1 MIKQTLHRLK
11 RNEVQ
16 LALFAFLSCV
26 SGAAI
31 VVLTLTSL
39 DLSKEAD
46 IAFAV
51 LGGFVIG
58 SIIATVVYRIVKR
71 NRELAESLQKVT
83 ESLNEANSQLQ
94 FYNESLT
101 ETVKKRT
108 EELLFAELQY
118 RSLFDSTAELI
129 FICGPDYR
137 VMEVNRAVE
146 TFFGWDRNS
155 LQEFNL
161 LRQLSPE
168 NADRFIKAAQRTE
181 RGELVREEI
190 AMSDLA
196 GETHIFQAEFSPLI
210 FGTTPVAGGFKVLMQ
225 DITLEKRSRLEREVI
240 IKISEIIN
248 QSETVPEIARRI
260 SKELGELFEPALLLI
275 YRYDEPTN
283 MLFLEYEASDDLPES
298 VRSYPLKEQA
308 KGIAPLVAM
317 KRQESF
323 IEEALKEPRLQ
334 YAEKHL
340 LSIAARSVFTVP
352 LIGYE
357 QLQGVLQIITLR
369 QRRFSED
376 DKRLARILATELAEG
391 LYRKKLSEALAEAN
405 KTLAEKNA
413 ELEQFVYSVSHDL
426 KAPLIS
432 IQGFAARVQELYYDK
447 MEYEARFALER
458 IRYNAKVME
467 DMITELLDLSRVGRE
482 TVKMDEIYL
491 YEMVSTIMENY
502 RGHLE
507 AQRVKVNISPD
518 LPLVKFPRRRLEQ
531 VMTNLVGNAIRYTAK
546 VKDPCISIYAIDHPD
561 THEIVVKDNG
571 IGIAPKDF
579 EKVFRLFERGESD
592 QPGSGVGL
600 AIVKK
605 VVEQYGGKIWIQ
617 SELGKGAEFHFTI
630 KKRA

>member
-1 MIKQTLHRLK
+1 
-11 RNEVQ
+11 
-16 LALFAFLSCV
+16 
-26 SGAAI
+26 
-31 VVLTLTSL
+31 
-39 DLSKEAD
+39 
-46 IAFAV
+46 
-51 LGGFVIG
+51 
-58 SIIATVVYRIVKR
+58 
-71 NRELAESLQKVT
+71 
-83 ESLNEANSQLQ
+83 
-94 FYNESLT
+94 
-101 ETVKKRT
+101 
-108 EELLFAELQY
+108 
-118 RSLFDSTAELI
+118 
-129 FICGPDYR
+129 
-137 VMEVNRAVE
+137 
-146 TFFGWDRNS
+146 
-155 LQEFNL
+155 
-161 LRQLSPE
+161 
-168 NADRFIKAAQRTE
+168 
-181 RGELVREEI
+181 
-190 AMSDLA
+190 
-196 GETHIFQAEFSPLI
+196 
-210 FGTTPVAGGFKVLMQ
+210 
-225 DITLEKRSRLEREVI
+225 
-240 IKISEIIN
+240 
-248 QSETVPEIARRI
+248 
-260 SKELGELFEPALLLI
+260 
-275 YRYDEPTN
+275 